1 MTSQK
6 SKILRKLIAEK
17 QLLVGVDAG
26 ADCILI
32 HSKSKAPDEIVGFVR
47 SWDGQAPLVLVP
59 TTYPQLTEEEIKDLG
74 KVKIV
79 IYANQPMRAGIK
91 AQELLLEEIK
101 KAGGIHTIEAMMV
114 PVSHVFELQGVP
126 EMKDKEK
133 KYIY

>member
-17 QLLVGVDAG
+17 QLLVGVGAG

-32 HSKSKAPDEIVGFVR
+32 YSKSKAPDEIVGFVR

-74 KVKIV
+74 KVKTL